1 MTHPRSENSRGKKR
15 ILYIEDDA
23 TVRAEIG
30 VLIEMLG
37 YEVSFA
43 GDAPEARK
51 RFHER
56 PVDLVLTDLYMPGGL
71 GTELLKE
78 FHHEKPDLPVIVL
91 TGFPSDE
98 TIRQTILSGGYTYL
112 AKPVSGEQLRD
123 VIAHAL
129 SEKD

>member
-1 MTHPRSENSRGKKR
+1 MTRPRSENNQDKKR

-30 VLIEMLG
+30 VLLEMLG
-37 YEVSFA
+37 YEVVFA

-51 RFHER
+51 RFQDN

-78 FHHEKPDLPVIVL
+78 FHRSKPGLPVIVM

-98 TIRQTILSGGYTYL
+98 TIRQTLISGGYTYL
-112 AKPVSGEQLRD
+112 AKPVSGDQLRT
-123 VIAHAL
+123 VIERAL
-129 SEKD
+129 SERD

>member
-1 MTHPRSENSRGKKR
+1 MPRKKQ

-78 FHHEKPDLPVIVL
+78 FHEEQPDLPVIVL

-98 TIRQTILSGGYTYL
+98 TIKQTILSGGYTYL

-129 SEKD
+129 SEKG

>member
-1 MTHPRSENSRGKKR
+1 MTRRKR

-30 VLIEMLG
+30 MLLEILG
-37 YEVSFA
+37 YEVTFA

-51 RFHER
+51 RFHEK

-78 FHHEKPDLPVIVL
+78 FHHAQPDLPVIVL

-112 AKPVSGEQLRD
+112 AKPVSGDQLRD
-123 VIAHAL
+123 VIEHAL
-129 SEKD
+129 SEKG

>member
-1 MTHPRSENSRGKKR
+1 MTRKKR

-30 VLIEMLG
+30 VLLEMLG
-37 YEVSFA
+37 YEVVFA

-51 RFHER
+51 RFQEH

-78 FHHEKPDLPVIVL
+78 FHQVKPDLPIIVL

-98 TIRQTILSGGYTYL
+98 TIRQTIISGGYTYL
-112 AKPVSGEQLRD
+112 AKPVPGDQLRN
-123 VIAHAL
+123 VIERAL
-129 SEKD
+129 SEKG

>member
-1 MTHPRSENSRGKKR
+1 MSGPRSEISKDKKR

-37 YEVSFA
+37 YEVTFA

-51 RFHER
+51 RFHEH

-78 FHHEKPDLPVIVL
+78 FHREQPDLPVIVL

-98 TIRQTILSGGYTYL
+98 TIKQTILSGGYTYL
-112 AKPVSGEQLRD
+112 AKPVSGEQLRS
-123 VIAHAL
+123 VIEHAL
-129 SEKD
+129 SDKE